1 MELPSS
7 DEIYSLKVD
16 DFDTAQLLTNASRQ
30 RDERGL
36 NDVFIVDADSHHY
49 ETESVRELLDYIE
62 DPVMKQLSMSAL
74 GPWAHLS
81 QDPPGICLQAGFPW
95 RYAACGGYERL
106 GKPCV

>member
-74 GPWAHLS
+74 GVARKS
-81 QDPPGICLQAGFPW
+81 RGFPYSCLLYTSPSP
-95 RYAACGGYERL
+95 RDRG
-106 GKPCV
+106 

>member
-16 DFDTAQLLTNASRQ
+16 DFDTAELLTTAARQ

-49 ETESVRELLDYIE
+49 ETESVRELIDYIE
-62 DPVMKQLSMSAL
+62 DPVM
-74 GPWAHLS
+74 
-81 QDPPGICLQAGFPW
+81 
-95 RYAACGGYERL
+95 
-106 GKPCV
+106 